1 MGAND
6 KLADL
11 QVQHALHLLRY
22 GNGVNRD
29 IQKLLAGL
37 ERDVTALLAQRIAT
51 IEERGHDLGPT
62 VTKRLNQTLDEIRA
76 INGSVYGK
84 VEAELTDQLE
94 KLAKTEIKY
103 GADALKKST
112 GIKTSA
118 AVASPERLRAI
129 VTERPIQGKLLSS
142 FVKGAEAGT
151 LDRVEGVIRS
161 GMATGQTVDQM
172 VRSIR
177 GTKAANYA
185 DGLMATSR
193 RSVEAIVRTSV
204 THVANQAQMES
215 FKRNSNIIRGW
226 QFVATLDSRTT
237 LICAAHDSEIYPL
250 GEGPMP
256 PLHPN
261 CRSTIT
267 AVTKS
272 FDEMGLDR
280 KDYTADQRASLDG
293 QITNPGNFEKWLK
306 GKDEAFQ
313 NGLLGKTRAD
323 LWRDGKFSLSDFV
336 KDRNTVISLDEL
348 TAKNTTLTAV
358 ADEPALKAFNP
369 VNPRITDDT
378 VEVIPRLKAQKKL
391 DTMLGSGAQD
401 ARYEEAGEFKG
412 TKGKGWG
419 KSSFP
424 ATMTDEAASMI
435 VAIHPEL
442 DAMADRFGIPRL
454 RAYRAISGSGT
465 IGNMG
470 DGSMGV
476 NPTYFNAFASKVGG
490 KSSGDLLASIA
501 AKRDAVQ
508 AELEEMRAKIDGL
521 RDKLKAM
528 KTSDEGWADIYDEYT
543 ASAKTYNARV
553 KTFNELAKR
562 ARVTLGKGGDAVNEW
577 KPGDDVAKRPFNAT
591 DFFSGIDR
599 ARNVLYHEFAHHLHQ
614 TYKKVQRRTRGYKPP
629 LEGELATMW
638 RNKFYGVTPA
648 HRAAR
653 DRQPS
658 KYATTNEHEWFAEN
672 FAVYMMGRSDL
683 ADPDAIALI
692 ERLLNETD

>member
-1 MGAND
+1 MSAND

-37 ERDVTALLAQRIAT
+37 ERDVAEKLAQRIAT

-76 INGSVYGK
+76 LNGAVYGK

-103 GADALKKST
+103 GADALRKAT

-129 VTERPIQGKLLSS
+129 VVERPIQGKLLSS

-172 VRSIR
+172 VKAIR

-185 DGLMATSR
+185 DGTMATSR
-193 RSVEAIVRTSV
+193 RSAEAIVRTSV
-204 THVANQAQMES
+204 THVANSAQMES

-306 GKDEAFQ
+306 SKDEAFQ

-358 ADEPALKAFNP
+358 AEEPALKAFTP
-369 VNPRITDDT
+369 VNIATTNGTISVQPRMQVQKSLTT
-378 VEVIPRLKAQKKL
+378 HLKASAA
-391 DTMLGSGAQD
+391 DTRHLQRVQYKAVKTTD
-401 ARYEEAGEFKG
+401 
-412 TKGKGWG
+412 WG
-419 KSSFP
+419 KASFST
-424 ATMTDEAASMI
+424 AFDDEAVS
-435 VAIHPEL
+435 AISAVMPEL
-442 DAMADRFGIPRL
+442 DAICDRFDVPRVRGL
-454 RAYRAISGSGT
+454 KT
-465 IGNMG
+465 IKARGVAANMG
-470 DGSMGV
+470 DATMGL
-476 NPTYFNAFASKVGG
+476 NADAFNRYAAGIG
-490 KSSGDLLASIA
+490 KKDIAVDLAKYAERRDALSAEMKAIA
-501 AKRDAVQ
+501 ADMDEVNRQRREALR
-508 AELEEMRAKIDGL
+508 AERF
-521 RDKLKAM
+521 
-528 KTSDEGWADIYDEYT
+528 DEYDT
-543 ASAKTYNARV
+543 LTTEQKALVKRYNDLHSQYAEA
-553 KTFNELAKR
+553 FNR
-562 ARVTLGKGGDAVNEW
+562 ARSLEVIANEKVSDW
-577 KPGDDVAKRPFNAT
+577 KPGDDVKTRPHVAAAYFE
-591 DFFSGIDR
+591 SGVDKVRSI
-599 ARNVLYHEFAHHLHQ
+599 LYHETAHTVHQ
-614 TYKKVQRRTRGYKPP
+614 TYRQTVSRMIETPILERRITD
-629 LEGELATMW
+629 LWTE
-638 RNKFYGVTPA
+638 
-648 HRAAR
+648 AR
-653 DRQPS
+653 RDSDWKSRQPTN
-658 KYATTNEHEWFAEN
+658 YATTNQFEWFAEN
-672 FAVYMMGRSDL
+672 FALYMLGRMDL
-683 ADPDAIALI
+683 VDPTLI
-692 ERLLNETD
+692 KFIEGVLNETAK